1 MKSPE
6 SGNKFVSKEEKQ
18 IQDEFSQD
26 WKIYRVVTHELGGLH
41 MLPLF
46 DTSYSTKQLYDM
58 LEQLDVYDAIKK
70 IAHDRAKAEA
80 NKK

>member
-1 MKSPE
+1 
-6 SGNKFVSKEEKQ
+6 
-18 IQDEFSQD
+18 
-26 WKIYRVVTHELGGLH
+26 

-70 IAHDRAKAEA
+70 MAHDKAKAEA

>member
-1 MKSPE
+1 
-6 SGNKFVSKEEKQ
+6 
-18 IQDEFSQD
+18 
-26 WKIYRVVTHELGGLH
+26 

-70 IAHDRAKAEA
+70 LAYDKAKAEA